1 LPYLLLFQGVASI
14 VRVSTKQ
21 PRFDTVVSKLAKFAG
36 AKMHKAKIICTLGP
50 SSSSAAVLKKLAL
63 AGMNVARLNFS
74 HGTHQSHK
82 HKIDIISKLNKTR
95 RNKIKI
101 LQDLEGYR
109 IRVGLFKGPRKM
121 VPLASGS
128 IVTLTNQLQT
138 DKLNVIPF
146 DYQGALSDI
155 KIGSNIFIDDGSIA
169 LKVVGRD
176 KIGLKAVVY
185 VPGSVKEHKGIN
197 IPDINLKFEGLT
209 EKDKN
214 DLLFGIENGVDFI
227 AQSFV
232 RNEKDI
238 LCVREFINRRG
249 LNCPLI
255 AKIENRQG
263 IENID
268 RIMDVSDG
276 IMIARGDMG
285 VSLPICE
292 VPVMQKIIIKKC
304 LRRRTFVI
312 TATQMLES
320 MTENIRPTRAEVSDV
335 ANAIIDGSDYV
346 MLSAETAAGKHP
358 VEAVRMMRDII
369 TFTEKSLA
377 SKKI

>member
-1 LPYLLLFQGVASI
+1 M
-14 VRVSTKQ
+14 RKT
-21 PRFDTVVSKLAKFAG
+21 
-36 AKMHKAKIICTLGP
+36 KIICTLGP
-50 SSSSAAVLKKLAL
+50 SSSNAAVLKKLVL
-63 AGMNVARLNFS
+63 SGMNVARLNFS
-74 HGTHQSHK
+74 HGTHKTHKQS
-82 HKIDIISKLNKTR
+82 IDIIRRLNKTR
-95 RNKIKI
+95 RNKVKI

-109 IRVGLFKGPRKM
+109 IRVGLFKGPKKM
-121 VPLASGS
+121 VELAAGS
-128 IVTLTNQLQT
+128 TVTLINKPQT
-138 DKLNVIPF
+138 DKKNVVPF
-146 DYQGALSDI
+146 DYQGSLYDI
-155 KIGSNIFIDDGSIA
+155 KTGCHIFIDDGSIA
-169 LKVVGRD
+169 LKVKHHDRN
-176 KIGLKAVVY
+176 GLKAEVL
-185 VPGSVKEHKGIN
+185 VPGVVKEHKGIN

-214 DLLFGIENGVDFI
+214 DLLFGIANKVDFI

-238 LCVREFINRRG
+238 LCVRQFINRRKF
-249 LNCPLI
+249 NCPLI

-268 RIMDVSDG
+268 RILEVSDG

-285 VSLPICE
+285 VSLPIYE

-304 LRRRTFVI
+304 SRHRAFVI

-320 MTENIRPTRAEVSDV
+320 MTEHIRPTRAEVSDV

-358 VEAVRMMRDII
+358 LEATKMMSDII
-369 TFTEKSLA
+369 MFTEKSLK